1 MSEVLARVR
10 FDSVLFQPVAR
21 RPLAKWLSRLFAAP
35 MKGLNPRVCF
45 GVAIFAV
52 IVSIGVNALVLQRG
66 RHPAP
71 LFAPAA
77 PPPLPPLPPTS
88 APPPAEASIPAPT
101 AAAPTEAPPPRPA
114 KVADAPVAPPVSDP
128 IGDLLHSESKTD
140 AGRLTLAAQAALIKL
155 GYALKPDGNEGP
167 ATEQALRDF
176 ERAHGLPVSP
186 EISPRLVKQLNQA
199 ARNPG
204 R

>member
-1 MSEVLARVR
+1 MSEVLSRVR
-10 FDSVLFQPVAR
+10 FDSVLFQPVSR
-21 RPLAKWLSRLFAAP
+21 RPLAKRLSRVFAAP
-35 MKGLNPRVCF
+35 IKGLNPRVCF
-45 GVAIFAV
+45 GLAVFLV

-71 LFAPAA
+71 LFAPVAA
-77 PPPLPPLPPTS
+77 PPPPPAS
-88 APPPAEASIPAPT
+88 AAPPPSEASSAAPT
-101 AAAPTEAPPPRPA
+101 AAAPTEPPPRPP

-140 AGRLTLAAQAALIKL
+140 ADRLTLAAQAALIKL

-186 EISPRLVKQLNQA
+186 EISPRLVRQLNQA
-199 ARNPG
+199 AHNAG

>member
-1 MSEVLARVR
+1 MSEVLSRVR
-10 FDSVLFQPVAR
+10 FDSVLFQPVSR
-21 RPLAKWLSRLFAAP
+21 RPLAKRLSRVFAASI
-35 MKGLNPRVCF
+35 KGLNPRVCF
-45 GVAIFAV
+45 GLAVFLV

-71 LFAPAA
+71 LFAPFAA
-77 PPPLPPLPPTS
+77 PPPPPAS
-88 APPPAEASIPAPT
+88 AAPPPSEASSAAPT
-101 AAAPTEAPPPRPA
+101 AAVPTEPPPRPP

-140 AGRLTLAAQAALIKL
+140 ADRLTLTAQAALIKL

-186 EISPRLVKQLNQA
+186 EISPRLVRQLNQA
-199 ARNPG
+199 AHNAG

>member
-1 MSEVLARVR
+1 MSEVLSRVR
-10 FDSVLFQPVAR
+10 FDSVLFQPVSR
-21 RPLAKWLSRLFAAP
+21 RPLAKRLSRVFAASI
-35 MKGLNPRVCF
+35 KGLNPRVCF
-45 GVAIFAV
+45 GLAVFLV

-77 PPPLPPLPPTS
+77 PPLPPLPPTS

-101 AAAPTEAPPPRPA
+101 AAAPTEAPPLRPS

-128 IGDLLHSESKTD
+128 IGDLLHSESKPD

-186 EISPRLVKQLNQA
+186 EISPRLVRQLNQA
-199 ARNPG
+199 AHNAG

>member
-1 MSEVLARVR
+1 LSPFIGA
-10 FDSVLFQPVAR
+10 ANR
-21 RPLAKWLSRLFAAP
+21 R
-35 MKGLNPRVCF
+35 LNPRVWF

-52 IVSIGVNALVLQRG
+52 IVSIGVNAVVLQRG

-88 APPPAEASIPAPT
+88 APPAEAGSSAPT
-101 AAAPTEAPPPRPA
+101 AAAPTEAPPPRPS

-186 EISPRLVKQLNQA
+186 EISPRLVKQLNQE